1 MNAKRITLFAGHYG
15 SGKTN
20 IAINYARA
28 LKRAGEKVAVADLD
42 IVNPYFRTKDSAA
55 ELQAEGIDLV
65 VSDFANSNVDF
76 PALPKEIY
84 ALVADRETKIVMD
97 IGGDD
102 RGALALGR
110 YVPDIKAEGDY
121 EMLAVV
127 NAARPLTRTPQEAV
141 EVLREIEA
149 ACQLPFTGIVN
160 NTNVGAETTVET
172 VLGSIPYADEI
183 AALMGVPVRFTCAIG
198 AIAAELKGKVENLL
212 SCSLTRIRETF
223 KMHGVYSDTA
233 LCHHEAGDRAVNAA
247 RQKQKS
253 LSV

>member
-1 MNAKRITLFAGHYG
+1 MNAKRITIFAGHYG

-28 LKRAGEKVAVADLD
+28 LRRSGGRVTIADLD

-55 ELQAEGIDLV
+55 ALKAEGIDLV

-84 ALVADRETKIVMD
+84 ALVASPEVGAECQTLRAKVVIDV
-97 IGGDD
+97 GGDD

-110 YVPDIKAEGDY
+110 YVPDIRAGGDY

-127 NAARPLTRTPQEAV
+127 NAARPLTRTARDAV

-149 ACQLPFTGIVN
+149 ACQLPFTGVVN
-160 NTNVGAETTVET
+160 NTNLGPQTTAET
-172 VLGSIPYADEI
+172 VLGSRAYADEV
-183 AALMGVPVRFTCAIG
+183 AALMDVPVRLTCATA
-198 AIAAELKGKVENLL
+198 AIAAELEGKIENLL
-212 SCSLTRIRETF
+212 PLEI
-223 KMHGVYSDTA
+223 
-233 LCHHEAGDRAVNAA
+233 
-247 RQKQKS
+247 QKLYYQLEK
-253 LSV
+253 

>member
-1 MNAKRITLFAGHYG
+1 MDAKRVTLFAGHYG

-20 IAINYARA
+20 IALNYARM
-28 LKRAGEKVAVADLD
+28 LRRTGGDVTVADLD

-55 ELQAEGIDLV
+55 ALKAEGIGLV

-76 PALPKEIY
+76 PALPREIY
-84 ALVADRETKIVMD
+84 SLVAPSAPRAPRRFVVMD

-127 NAARPLTRTPQEAV
+127 NASRPLTRTAADTV

-149 ACQLPFTGIVN
+149 ACQLPFAGIVN
-160 NTNVGAETTVET
+160 NTNLGQQTTAAD
-172 VLGSIPYADEI
+172 VLASLPYADEV
-183 AALMGVPVRFTCAIG
+183 AARMGLPVRLTCA
-198 AIAAELKGKVENLL
+198 AAPVAAELGEKVRNLFPL
-212 SCSLTRIRETF
+212 DI
-223 KMHGVYSDTA
+223 
-233 LCHHEAGDRAVNAA
+233 
-247 RQKQKS
+247 QKLYYQLEK
-253 LSV
+253 

>member
-1 MNAKRITLFAGHYG
+1 MKVKRITLFAGHYG

-20 IAINYARA
+20 IALNYARM
-28 LKRAGEKVAVADLD
+28 LKRSGEKVVIADLD

-55 ELQAEGIDLV
+55 ALQAEGIDLV

-76 PALPKEIY
+76 PAMPKEIY
-84 ALVADRETKIVMD
+84 GLVAERGQKIVMD

-110 YVPDIKAEGDY
+110 YVPDIRAEDDY

-127 NAARPLTRTPQEAV
+127 NAARPLTQTAADAV

-160 NTNVGAETTVET
+160 NTNLGQQTTAAT
-172 VLGSIPYADEI
+172 VLESVPYANEV
-183 AALMGVPVRFTCAIG
+183 AALMGVPVRFTCATA
-198 AIAAELKGKVENLL
+198 AIARELEGKIENLL
-212 SCSLTRIRETF
+212 PLEI
-223 KMHGVYSDTA
+223 
-233 LCHHEAGDRAVNAA
+233 
-247 RQKQKS
+247 QKLYYQLEK
-253 LSV
+253 

>member
-1 MNAKRITLFAGHYG
+1 MNAKRITLVAGHYG

-20 IAINYARA
+20 IALNYARM
-28 LKRAGEKVAVADLD
+28 LKRAGSPVTVADLD
-42 IVNPYFRTKDSAA
+42 IVNPYFRTKDAA
-55 ELQAEGIDLV
+55 ADLQAEGIDLV

-212 SCSLTRIRETF
+212 PLEI
-223 KMHGVYSDTA
+223 
-233 LCHHEAGDRAVNAA
+233 
-247 RQKQKS
+247 QKLYYQLEK
-253 LSV
+253 

>member
-55 ELQAEGIDLV
+55 DLQAEGIDLV

-149 ACQLPFTGIVN
+149 ACRLPFTGIVN

-172 VLGSIPYADEI
+172 VLESIPYADEI

-212 SCSLTRIRETF
+212 PLEI
-223 KMHGVYSDTA
+223 
-233 LCHHEAGDRAVNAA
+233 
-247 RQKQKS
+247 QKLYYQLEK
-253 LSV
+253 

>member
-1 MNAKRITLFAGHYG
+1 MNVKRITLFAGHYG

-20 IAINYARA
+20 IALNYARM
-28 LKRAGEKVAVADLD
+28 LKRAGEKVAIADLD

-55 ELQAEGIDLV
+55 DLQTEGIDLI

-84 ALVADRETKIVMD
+84 ALVAQPAPGTKHQAPSTKVVMD

-110 YVPDIKAEGDY
+110 YVPDIKAEDDY

-127 NAARPLTRTPQEAV
+127 NASRPLTETAADAV
-141 EVLREIEA
+141 EVLREIET

-160 NTNVGAETTVET
+160 NTNLGLETTAET
-172 VLGSIPYADEI
+172 VLGSKAYADEV
-183 AALMGVPVRFTCAIG
+183 AARMGLPVRFTCAP
-198 AIAAELKGKVENLL
+198 AALADELKGKVENLL
-212 SCSLTRIRETF
+212 PLEIQKLYYQMGSSLGHIAICSRD
-223 KMHGVYSDTA
+223 KCA
-233 LCHHEAGDRAVNAA
+233 
-247 RQKQKS
+247 
-253 LSV
+253 

>member
-20 IAINYARA
+20 IALNYARM
-28 LKRAGEKVAVADLD
+28 LKRSGEKVVIADLD

-55 ELQAEGIDLV
+55 ALQAEGIDLV

-76 PALPKEIY
+76 PAMPKEIY
-84 ALVADRETKIVMD
+84 GLVAERGQKIVMD

-110 YVPDIKAEGDY
+110 YVPDIRAEDDY

-127 NAARPLTRTPQEAV
+127 NAARPLTQTAADAV

-160 NTNVGAETTVET
+160 NTNLGQQTTAAT
-172 VLGSIPYADEI
+172 VLESVPYANEV
-183 AALMGVPVRFTCAIG
+183 AALMGVPVRFTCATA
-198 AIAAELKGKVENLL
+198 AIARELEGKIENLL
-212 SCSLTRIRETF
+212 PLEI
-223 KMHGVYSDTA
+223 
-233 LCHHEAGDRAVNAA
+233 
-247 RQKQKS
+247 QKLYYQLEK
-253 LSV
+253 